1 MLVQAL
7 YTMVLFELLPD
18 LCYCFHNQESTVV
31 WSWITCIN
39 PIYSLLK
46 WASIIAMTYIASVYS
61 LNPQNLSGFS
71 PILLFFFF
79 FVFFLFLFF
88 VLHREFDYQGVHIH
102 REWDWYHLVSAHG
115 VIILLAFNAGLGP
128 GPQSRLFSHGPGTRW
143 HNTLGVL
150 LWISAP
156 FEHWS
161 AI

>member
-71 PILLFFFF
+71 PLLLFFFSLF
-79 FVFFLFLFF
+79 FFFCFCFLFYTENLIIRECIYTENEIDITWL
-88 VLHREFDYQGVHIH
+88 VLMVSSYSWLLMLAWDLALRAGFSPMAREQG
-102 REWDWYHLVSAHG
+102 D
-115 VIILLAFNAGLGP
+115 IIPWVFYCGFQL
-128 GPQSRLFSHGPGTRW
+128 
-143 HNTLGVL
+143 
-150 LWISAP
+150 